1 MRRRKPGTES
11 EALRASWHRWTAI
24 IELFARRRLA
34 RRRVD
39 PREYRRLHQE
49 LLAACRS
56 LADSAGE
63 ESRAYYEGLEGLA
76 RPWLSPKILAHA
88 DPEILDSLLARC
100 RQVEAELGVRRQSSA
115 ILGGAIKALLPVSA
129 LVGSLVLLWAAGVDM
144 APALD
149 QARGWSDV
157 IWFSVRRSSDMQKLA
172 LVTALVILASVYG
185 VSRTAQ
191 S

>member
-1 MRRRKPGTES
+1 MRRRSPGIES

-24 IELFARRRLA
+24 VALFARRRLA

-39 PREYRRLHQE
+39 PRAYKTLHQG

-56 LADSAGE
+56 LAGSAGE
-63 ESRAYYEGLEGLA
+63 ESRAYYEGLEVLA
-76 RPWLSPKILAHA
+76 HPWLSPKTLARA

-100 RQVEAELGVRRQSSA
+100 RQVEAELGGRRRPSA
-115 ILGGAIKALLPVSA
+115 ALGGALKALLLASA
-129 LVGSLVLLWAAGVDM
+129 LVGLILLPWAAGVEM

-157 IWFSVRRSSDMQKLA
+157 LWFAVRRSSDMQKLA
-172 LVTALVILASVYG
+172 LVTVLVILASVYG

>member
-1 MRRRKPGTES
+1 MRRRSPGTES
-11 EALRASWHRWTAI
+11 EALRASWRRWTAI
-24 IELFARRRLA
+24 VELFARRRLA

-39 PREYRRLHQE
+39 PRDYRTVHQG

-63 ESRAYYEGLEGLA
+63 ESRAYYEGLEVLA
-76 RPWLSPKILAHA
+76 RPWLSPRILAHA
-88 DPEILDSLLARC
+88 DSEILDSLLVRC
-100 RQVEAELGVRRQSSA
+100 RQVEAELGFRRRSSA
-115 ILGGAIKALLPVSA
+115 ALGGAIKALLLASA
-129 LVGSLVLLWAAGVDM
+129 LAGSILLLWATGVDM

-185 VSRTAQ
+185 VQRTAQ